1 MYKNL
6 TQFTVSDSPAAR
18 RSLARV
24 IIIALRLNKNLVK
37 GSKLEN
43 KNAILEILSSH
54 CNHSFINLTIELFEI
69 VLLRS

>member
-6 TQFTVSDSPAAR
+6 TQFMVSDLPAAR

-37 GSKLEN
+37 GNKLEN
-43 KNAILEILSSH
+43 ENAILEIISSH

>member
-18 RSLARV
+18 QSLARV

-37 GSKLEN
+37 GNKLEN
-43 KNAILEILSSH
+43 ENAFLEIISSH